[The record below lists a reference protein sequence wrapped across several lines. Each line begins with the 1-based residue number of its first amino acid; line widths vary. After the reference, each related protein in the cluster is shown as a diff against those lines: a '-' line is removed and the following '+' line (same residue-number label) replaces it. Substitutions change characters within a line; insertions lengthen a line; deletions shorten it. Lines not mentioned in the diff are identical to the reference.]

1 MHNIDTGESG
11 MYLAKNLLLMLCCLC
26 LAGCGSGGSSATSS
40 KTGSTSDYVALNQ
53 TIFMGDAV
61 TMRWPLAS
69 SAADSIV
76 IAEGKSSDF
85 EVFADKCSGCNPS
98 ELQLIAPG
106 KKRLVLLIGEFDV
119 LNICGGGT
127 ENGIESNTFSDNLD
141 NLVGAAQNIYGL
153 EVWIGTVPPVYT
165 SSGAVTCVS
174 TTTSINQQIAAV
186 GLADG
191 APVVDFA
198 SVLSSPNNFTLTV
211 EPSGLD
217 LPNASGYAAM
227 TNLYDQKN
235 Q

>member
-1 MHNIDTGESG
+1 MH
-11 MYLAKNLLLMLCCLC
+11 LAKNLLLMLSCLY
-26 LAGCGSGGSSATSS
+26 LTGCGSGGTSATSS

-53 TIFMGDAV
+53 TIFMGDAI

-69 SAADSIV
+69 SAAGSIV
-76 IAEGKSSDF
+76 IAEGKSFAF
-85 EVFADKCSGCNPS
+85 EVFADKCVAGCSPS
-98 ELQLIAPG
+98 ELQQVAPG

-127 ENGIESNTFSDNLD
+127 ETNTFSYNLD
-141 NLVGAAQNIYGL
+141 NLVRAAQTLYGL

-165 SSGAVTCVS
+165 SSGTATCVS
-174 TTTSINQQIAAV
+174 TTASINQQIAAV

-198 SVLSSPNNFTLTV
+198 SVLGSPNNFTLTI
-211 EPSGLD
+211 EPSGID